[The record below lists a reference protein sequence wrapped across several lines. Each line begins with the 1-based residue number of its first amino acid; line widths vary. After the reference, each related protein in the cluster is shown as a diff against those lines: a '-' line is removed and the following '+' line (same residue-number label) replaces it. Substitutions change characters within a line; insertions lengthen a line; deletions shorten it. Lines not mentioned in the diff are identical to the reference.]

1 MNRPN
6 VIPAVV
12 ALATVLT
19 LIAVAGGDTGTSSL
33 SGRNLPSQQLGSGFF
48 GGVSRGSQYG
58 SRPGGTPTGPLAVN
72 FNTSPTRL
80 GTMFSA
86 SRFDFTDL
94 RKNLKGLRLR
104 TIESFALRKRAHFMV
119 LQRTT
124 MALAEKTGGQ
134 TAAPIRVQK
143 SFFQFVFPFGLRDK
157 MAKHGYGVFCRGCLE
172 RGIIRDPEDFLAEF
186 NEEAQETI
194 SDEAF
199 TDAVASMVVEGR
211 LPEGQSLD
219 AFYDSQLAA
228 MGNYVFANRRYKAAA
243 EVWGLLAKRDATS
256 SLYVLARGHA
266 LLAARQFDE
275 ASDTLRRSL
284 TLANGWT
291 TPEFRI
297 TGTNLQNIYTDP
309 ADLAETRIT
318 LEALV
323 KNEPENKKLSFLM
336 AYVDLF
342 HGLWKRADTRLAA
355 LAAEGDA
362 EAAELLKLLR
372 DNRVADSLRRPF
384 ADEDTVSAGDVS
396 SMSTD
401 VLLSSKERL
410 ELVNGMLKPKT
421 FHDYMNLGD
430 FHFFMGN
437 YSRAAE
443 SYAAAALLEPDEVIA
458 KITEVHA
465 AFANGEFS
473 FAARRLREVL
483 EAEPNLGLFNFRIEE
498 FFGNRRD
505 MDKRLTD
512 LEHLTQ
518 LNPGNTRARMLLGYV
533 YYFDGR
539 FADASEVLAGVVKT
553 SPEYQVADGLL
564 KLARLQS

>member
-6 VIPAVV
+6 VIRAVV
-12 ALATVLT
+12 ALAAVLA
-19 LIAVAGGDTGTSSL
+19 LSVVAGGGTGISSI
-33 SGRNLPSQQLGSGFF
+33 SGGNLPSQQLGSGFF
-48 GGVSRGSQYG
+48 GSRGSQFAGRYSG
-58 SRPGGTPTGPLAVN
+58 APTGPLAVN
-72 FNTSPTRL
+72 FGTSPTRL
-80 GTMFSA
+80 GSMFSA

-94 RKNLKGLRLR
+94 RKDLKGLRLR

-124 MALAEKTGGQ
+124 MALAEKTGGRG
-134 TAAPIRVQK
+134 APVLVHK

-157 MAKHGYGVFCRGCLE
+157 AAKHGYGVFCLGCLK
-172 RGIIRDPEDFLAEF
+172 RGIIRDSEDFLAEF
-186 NEEAQETI
+186 SEEAQETI

-199 TDAVASMVVEGR
+199 TAAVASMIVDGR
-211 LPEGQSLD
+211 LPEGKSLD

-243 EVWGLLAKRDATS
+243 DVWAVLVKRDASS
-256 SLYVLARGHA
+256 SLYALAQGHA
-266 LLAARQFDE
+266 LLAARRFE
-275 ASDTLRRSL
+275 KASDALRRSL
-284 TLANGWT
+284 TLADGWT

-297 TGTNLQNIYTDP
+297 TGTNLQNIYTEA
-309 ADLAETRIT
+309 ADLGETRT
-318 LEALV
+318 NLEALV

-355 LAAEGDA
+355 LASGGDA

-372 DNRVADSLRRPF
+372 KKRVDDSLRRPF
-384 ADEDTVSAGDVS
+384 ADEDTLSADDVS

-401 VLLSSKERL
+401 VLLSGEERL
-410 ELVNGMLKPKT
+410 ELVNGMLKPET
-421 FHDYMNLGD
+421 FQNYMNLGD

-443 SYAAAALLEPDEVIA
+443 SYAAAAQLDPDKVIA

-473 FAARRLREVL
+473 FAATRLREVL
-483 EAEPNLGLFNFRIEE
+483 KAEPNLGLFNFRIEE

-512 LEHLTQ
+512 LEHLIA
-518 LNPGNTRARMLLGYV
+518 LNPDNTRARMLLGYV